1 MQDGHTRHRRGS
13 RYKKPLLHDPWAIR
27 LRELAAMLLLGGL
40 MIFGLAAAAML

>member
-1 MQDGHTRHRRGS
+1 MENGRVRNRRG
-13 RYKKPLLHDPWAIR
+13 RHYKKPLLHDPWAIR